1 MILSE
6 TKARPI
12 VDLLIKNAVDTIKEE
27 TGVEIPYKEIEE
39 QLVDIEW
46 IIVAGYTESEEYMLH
61 INTIVDMLDRIMDR
75 IEQSIFD
82 EREDE
87 KNVDF

>member
-6 TKARPI
+6 SKARPI
-12 VDLLIKNAVDTIKEE
+12 VDLLIKNAIDTIKEE

-39 QLVDIEW
+39 QLVDMEW
-46 IIVAGYTESEEYMLH
+46 IIVAGYIESEEYMLH
-61 INTIVDMLDRIMDR
+61 INTIVNMLDRIMDR

-87 KNVDF
+87 NNVNL